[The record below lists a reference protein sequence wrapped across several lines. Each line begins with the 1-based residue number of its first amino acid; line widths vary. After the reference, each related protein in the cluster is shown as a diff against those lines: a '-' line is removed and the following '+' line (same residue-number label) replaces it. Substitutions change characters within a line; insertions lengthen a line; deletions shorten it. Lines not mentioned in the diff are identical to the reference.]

1 MTRRSRQSKSKRDRR
16 DGAPRGKVLRIGI
29 IRGPRIVEER
39 LIRGGESV
47 SVGESTRNTFVLP
60 GSEMPAQHRL
70 FALRGGRYHLVVR
83 DPMHGKLFVDD
94 AVQSLEQ
101 VSGSLGKRRGADTW
115 IPLSPGVRG
124 KVQINGTTILFQF
137 VQAPPEPKRIVADF
151 GPFGLSQVDWVFTAF
166 MVFSLVLNLVGYS
179 YIQSQPPPRRATIA
193 DLENNY
199 IVRDFIFP
207 ELPDPPDPLDPFEEL
222 DPDGTAEVDAPEDD
236 PDTAETDPGSETDD
250 GGETEDGEDGDASA
264 DTGEADEPTR
274 EQLYEDARDRMN
286 TVGLPA
292 LIAGTGDTDS
302 DLATRDLMA
311 NPDLLAKDVA
321 DAMDRARGFKVAG
334 LGEPA
339 LRNLPDGGDDD
350 GLEGPS
356 TGPVTSGPVTLK
368 PRDKVQD
375 EVETTLKPEKPVTEP
390 GADVTAITQLVG
402 RKKGQIKACYD
413 REVKT
418 TPDLAGRVEV
428 TIVVG
433 PEGEVEEIW
442 IEDNTTGSKDLADCM
457 LMRIRRWTFPAT
469 GETYEVTYP
478 FSMFVK

>member
-1 MTRRSRQSKSKRDRR
+1 MTGRSQHSNSKRDRR
-16 DGAPRGKVLRIGI
+16 NGTPAGKVLRIGI

-70 FALRGGRYHLVVR
+70 FALKGGRYHLVVR

-101 VSGSLGKRRGADTW
+101 VAGSQGRKRGADTW
-115 IPLSPGVRG
+115 IPLGPTVRG

-137 VQAPPEPKRIVADF
+137 VQAPPEPRRIVADF

-199 IVRDFIFP
+199 VVRDFIFP
-207 ELPDPPDPLDPFEEL
+207 ELPDEPDPLDPFDEL
-222 DPDGTAEVDAPEDD
+222 DPDGLAEVDTEDPTPGERD
-236 PDTAETDPGSETDD
+236 PDDEIDNG
-250 GGETEDGEDGDASA
+250 GEDGDASA
-264 DTGEADEPTR
+264 DAGNDEEPTR
-274 EQLYEDARDRMN
+274 EQLREDARGRMQD
-286 TVGLPA
+286 VGLAAVFP
-292 LIAGTGDTDS
+292 GTTGDTRS
-302 DLATRDLMA
+302 SLAVRDLMT
-311 NPDLLAKDVA
+311 NPDDLVEDLNGAF
-321 DAMDRARGFKVAG
+321 DAAG
-334 LGEPA
+334 RIKIASLDGDPL
-339 LRNLPDGGDDD
+339 LRNPSGGDDD
-350 GLEGPS
+350 GLVGPS
-356 TGPVTSGPVTLK
+356 RGPVTSGNPDFR
-368 PRDKVQD
+368 PREKDQD
-375 EVETTLKPEKPVTEP
+375 EMEPIVEPERPVTEP

-418 TPDLAGRVEV
+418 TPDLAGRIEV

-442 IEDNTTGSKDLADCM
+442 VEDNTTGSKELADCM
-457 LMRIRRWTFPAT
+457 LMRIRRWGFPAT